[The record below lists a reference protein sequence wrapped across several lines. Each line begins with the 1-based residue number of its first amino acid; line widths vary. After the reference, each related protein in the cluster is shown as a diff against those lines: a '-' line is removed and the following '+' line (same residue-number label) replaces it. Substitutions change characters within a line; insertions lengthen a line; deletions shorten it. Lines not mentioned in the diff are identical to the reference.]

1 MVRHAILSRLARS
14 APVISDAK
22 RCVGSFYGEVQE
34 AFLQGGVFFEMIIN
48 MLGPLRRKKIEN
60 VSKTLPAFGQ

>member
-14 APVISDAK
+14 APAISDAK

-34 AFLQGGVFFEMIIN
+34 AFLQGGVFF
-48 MLGPLRRKKIEN
+48 
-60 VSKTLPAFGQ
+60 SKCH